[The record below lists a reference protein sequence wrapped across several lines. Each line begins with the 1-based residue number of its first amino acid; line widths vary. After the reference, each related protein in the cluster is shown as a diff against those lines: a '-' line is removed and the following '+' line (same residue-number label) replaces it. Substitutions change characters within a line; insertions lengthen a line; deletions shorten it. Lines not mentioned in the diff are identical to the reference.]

1 MRAKNIL
8 YSLAAGFVAISISI
22 APAYA
27 KDNFFKRSANAVKKF
42 FSDDKRRT
50 TALPTRKRKKKK
62 PIPKRAAQQQQQQ
75 QQQHSLKAEKS
86 TTNRS
91 LSSTTCRLR
100 KTRLFRNWATN
111 ALKYAN
117 TSRYRQKTIVVR
129 AKHRDDTQRRGNYS
143 HCRRQRP
150 VSAKRHHTAP
160 NGGKSAAPIYGI
172 P

>member
-1 MRAKNIL
+1 MQKHIIFSCGWLCRNLDFNSAGLCQGQFLQTLGECCEGIL
-8 YSLAAGFVAISISI
+8 QRRQK
-22 APAYA
+22 
-27 KDNFFKRSANAVKKF
+27 KDDSTPDKEKKEEKANPEK
-42 FSDDKRRT
+42 SGST
-50 TALPTRKRKKKK
+50 TTTTTTTQPE
-62 PIPKRAAQQQQQQ
+62 
-75 QQQHSLKAEKS
+75 SGKS

-129 AKHRDDTQRRGNYS
+129 AKHRDDTQRRGDYS